1 MSLLNSKLNETQ
13 AWENLKNLVKKRVEV
28 DLQEVERVIE
38 VARKTPG
45 LTSHEPGLQKLS
57 IFFAVATQ
65 YYQQEYPEGLV
76 DLLGFWERYR
86 AAVIQRY
93 SAITPVELRAGDKV
107 VTNVFN
113 RFILRVPNENVV
125 YDREA
130 RPLVYGGEGGLYGYF
145 THPPGWNRPFAIINL
160 PHAAFDNCWHWMA
173 LPHETGHDLY
183 AAVQGLDKELGNAL
197 GERMI
202 KAVRDR
208 EVNIPAV
215 HRDLSALGG
224 PNISYTGEE
233 FLKKLWQGWANESQA
248 DIVGLLNCGGAAIVS
263 LQQIIGFDTKDQ
275 WLLSQDENGNIV
287 DEPEP
292 HPTGYIRNALNIA
305 ALRLIDNGSHQDLAN
320 EVEQRFTRLRPTE
333 DEIVW
338 YLNGKIEF
346 ARVSIRELVKSAEI
360 AADVFCNHKL
370 AVLGGK
376 SYAELG
382 TFTANE
388 QEAVTA
394 MIEPLSQGDPT
405 FTQVMEGIEPRHAL
419 AATVFAFEKDFTKA
433 DIINKTFLHFV

>member
-1 MSLLNSKLNETQ
+1 MSLLNTKLNETQ
-13 AWENLKNLVKKRVEV
+13 AWENLKNVVKKRIEV

-45 LTSHEPGLQKLS
+45 LASHEPGLQKLS

-65 YYQQEYPEGLV
+65 YYQQECPGELE
-76 DLLGFWERYR
+76 DLLLFWERYR
-86 AAVIQRY
+86 AAVLQRY
-93 SAITPVELRAGDKV
+93 SAITPVELRASDKV
-107 VTNVFN
+107 VTNVFD
-113 RFILRVPNENVV
+113 RFILEVPNENIV
-125 YDREA
+125 YDREV
-130 RPLVYGGEGGLYGYF
+130 RPIVYGGEGGLYAYF

-160 PHAAFDNCWHWMA
+160 PHAAFDNCWHWTA

-183 AAVQGLDKELGNAL
+183 AAVQGLDKELENAL

-224 PNISYTGEE
+224 LNISYTGEE

-263 LQQIIGFDTKDQ
+263 LQQIIGFGTKDQ
-275 WLLSQDENGNIV
+275 WLLGQDEKGNLT

-292 HPTGYIRNALNIA
+292 HPTSYIRNALNIA
-305 ALRLIDNGSHQDLAN
+305 ALRLIDNGSHRDLAD
-320 EVEQRFTRLRPTE
+320 EVEQRFSQLRPTE
-333 DEIVW
+333 NEIAW

-346 ARVSIRELVKSAEI
+346 ARVPIRELVKSAGI
-360 AADVFCNHKL
+360 AADVICNHKL
-370 AVLGGK
+370 NVLGRK
-376 SYAELG
+376 SYSELG
-382 TFTANE
+382 TFTAND
-388 QEAVTA
+388 QELVTA
-394 MIEPLSQGDPT
+394 MIKPLSQGEPT

-419 AATVFAFEKDFTKA
+419 AAAVFAFEKDFKKA